1 MNRRERTMRKRMLLF
16 SFSLAL
22 TLIGTAPQVM
32 GQILGQ
38 PYRVSDKEVTKLLD
52 RIAKET
58 GTFRKSLKDAL
69 NRSRIDRSR
78 REDDINAYVKNF
90 EEETKRLD
98 DNFDHH
104 KSTTSDVDSVL
115 DRAARIDGFMSRYP
129 LTGRAQG
136 DWSTLRADLEQLAS
150 AYNVSWRWGG
160 GYIAPPVVGDIPYRV
175 TDKEAEEIIHRIEH
189 QSDVFRKSLDT
200 ALDKSRFN
208 GSRREDDINAFVKD
222 FYKETKTLHDHF
234 DHHKSTTN
242 DVQTVLDRAAQIDQF
257 MRRNRLRKQAQ
268 NDWSALRVS
277 LDDLARVYN
286 VSWR

>member
-1 MNRRERTMRKRMLLF
+1 MRKRMLLF

-90 EEETKRLD
+90 EEQTKRLD

-104 KSTTSDVDSVL
+104 KSTTADVDSVL
-115 DRAARIDGFMSRYP
+115 DRAARIDGFMSRFP
-129 LTGRAQG
+129 LSARAQN
-136 DWSTLRADLEQLAS
+136 DWSALRADLDRLAE
-150 AYNVSWRWGG
+150 AYNVTWRWGG
-160 GYIAPPVVGDIPYRV
+160 YSPGPVVSEIPYRLG
-175 TDKEAEEIIHRIEH
+175 DKEVEEIIHRVER
-189 QSDVFRKSLDT
+189 QSDKFRSSLDS
-200 ALDKSRFN
+200 ALDKSRFD
-208 GSRREDDINAFVKD
+208 GTKREDDINAFVKE
-222 FYKETKTLHDHF
+222 FYAETKRLHDHF
-234 DHHKSTTN
+234 DNHKSTGA
-242 DVQTVLDRAAQIDQF
+242 DVESVLDRAARIDDF
-257 MRRNRLRKQAQ
+257 MHRYRLNSKAQ
-268 NDWSALRVS
+268 NDWSTLRTN
-277 LDDLARVYN
+277 LDELARVYN
-286 VSWR
+286 VSWRWR